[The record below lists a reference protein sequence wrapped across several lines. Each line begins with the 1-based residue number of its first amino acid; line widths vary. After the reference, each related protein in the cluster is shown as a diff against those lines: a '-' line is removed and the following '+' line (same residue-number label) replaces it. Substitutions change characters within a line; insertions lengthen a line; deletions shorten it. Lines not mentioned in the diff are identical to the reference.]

1 MKIPQGE
8 YTPSGIQ
15 EWLENHYQTKH
26 VNYSLFSDIN
36 SDDKAV
42 LKEIGYNRFLF
53 NDNFDRVW
61 KRMTADDTTLT
72 EVLNFCKER
81 LSNTQNPHLLARY
94 NYALLI
100 ITKNNIYANGAISAY
115 FKVADFYL
123 GETNNDTKNA
133 FEFLNTMRELIKLC
147 LSYNKTKINDI
158 VIYLHRILNQS
169 YPLNLK
175 TGILRIFT
183 EEKSFKLTDVQ
194 DMPNHCL
201 NIYYK
206 VEDRRW
212 QEGILEIGLKL
223 SQRINNRE
231 LVKKFANLLGDL
243 ILQDILEY
251 NETNMAISHINEMTY
266 EKAIG
271 YYRLAKNQEKVAS
284 TTLRL
289 EENRTHHKYPSIP
302 IYCKVDTNPEL
313 IFKGINQLVSENI
326 DKSLMEIIF
335 PICRYN
341 SASLL
346 LDFVSIKKY
355 IPKTEDYYYTTCFE
369 AVRVDKW
376 GNKHKVSHESMFLH
390 DSFHMIYQRSAFLYI
405 PLLLCNCMI
414 QKKITIRQ
422 FRSVLKKSGFSIPIP
437 IKRVGGYVYIP
448 LYDIVGK
455 GLEDYIQQNNKSFKN
470 KICVDWRFCIDFLTP
485 KFEFIIR
492 CIASVLDIPVVK
504 TLNGGEEQFIT
515 LEKILDNPKL
525 KDIFNDDDIFMFKH
539 TFTQDGLNIRNEVA
553 HGLLLPQDYSKE
565 IATLIF
571 LCVLRLCKI
580 ADYIAYKV
588 IKDSESQK

>member
-8 YTPSGIQ
+8 YTASDIQ
-15 EWLENHYQTKH
+15 EWLEIHYQTRH

-36 SDDKAV
+36 SDDEAV

-61 KRMTADDTTLT
+61 ERMSPKDTTRT

-81 LSNTQNPHLLARY
+81 LAKTQNPHLLARY
-94 NYALLI
+94 NYALLV
-100 ITKNNIYANGAISAY
+100 ITKNNLYANRAISAY
-115 FKVADFYL
+115 LKVADFYL
-123 GETNNDTKNA
+123 SKTNNDTTNVY
-133 FEFLNTMRELIKLC
+133 EFLSTMKELIKLC
-147 LSYNKTKINDI
+147 LSYNKPQINYI
-158 VIYLHRILNQS
+158 YIYLHQILNQS

-183 EEKSFKLTDVQ
+183 EEKSFKSKDLK
-194 DMPNHCL
+194 DMPNYCL
-201 NIYYK
+201 DIYYK
-206 VEDRRW
+206 VKDERW

-223 SQRINNRE
+223 SQRINNSD
-231 LVKKFANLLGDL
+231 LIKLFANLLGDL
-243 ILQDILEY
+243 VLQDILEY
-251 NETNMAISHINEMTY
+251 SETNMAISHINEMTY

-271 YYRLAKNQEKVAS
+271 YYRLAKNQKKVAE
-284 TTLRL
+284 TTLKL

-302 IYCKVDTNPEL
+302 IYCKIDTNPEL
-313 IFKGINQLVSENI
+313 IFEAINQLVCENI
-326 DKSLMEIIF
+326 DKSLIEIIF

-346 LDFVSIKKY
+346 PDFVSIKKN
-355 IPKTEDYYYTTCFE
+355 IPKIEDYDYTTCTQ
-369 AVRVDKW
+369 AIRVDKW
-376 GNKHKVSHESMFLH
+376 GNKHKVSHESMFLY
-390 DSFHMIYQRSAFLYI
+390 DSFHMIYQRSALLYI
-405 PLLLCNCMI
+405 PILLCNCMI
-414 QKKITIRQ
+414 HKKITIRQ
-422 FRSVLKKSGFSIPIP
+422 FRSVLKKSGFHIPIP
-437 IKRVGGYVYIP
+437 IKRVGGYMHIP

-455 GLEDYIQQNNKSFKN
+455 GLEDYIRQNNKSFNDKM
-470 KICVDWRFCIDFLTP
+470 CVDWRFCIDFLTP

-492 CIASVLDIPVVK
+492 CIASVLGIPVVK

-525 KDIFNDDDIFMFKH
+525 KDIFNDDDILIFKH
-539 TFTQDGLNIRNEVA
+539 TFTQDGINIRNEVA

-565 IATLIF
+565 VATLVF

-580 ADYIAYKV
+580 SDYIATQV
-588 IKDSESQK
+588 IKNSESQE